1 VSGPILALRQ
11 ALLARLT
18 GDGDLAAAMGGAVH
32 LYDETPRAAPPIYA
46 VFGDARARDW
56 PGDLMEGHEQEVSI
70 VLWARPGSSASALVA
85 ADLMAESLHDA
96 ALTLVDHRLVS
107 LRVTA
112 CEISRDE
119 RSGLGRAVLR
129 LRAVTER
136 L

>member
-1 VSGPILALRQ
+1 MSGPILALRQ

-85 ADLMAESLHDA
+85 A
-96 ALTLVDHRLVS
+96 
-107 LRVTA
+107 
-112 CEISRDE
+112 
-119 RSGLGRAVLR
+119 RSDGGIIA
-129 LRAVTER
+129 
-136 L
+136 

>member
-1 VSGPILALRQ
+1 MSGPILALRQ

-18 GDGDLAAAMGGAVH
+18 DDGDLAQAMDGTVH

-56 PGDLMEGHEQEVSI
+56 PGDLMEGHEHDLQI
-70 VLWARPGSSASALVA
+70 VVWARPGSSASALIV